1 MPFKALANGKFRSPS
16 GRVLTKAQV
25 RAYYAKKKKP
35 KQTPKA
41 NNRRRKPMG
50 TSGMGG

>member
-1 MPFKALANGKFRSPS
+1 MPFKKMANGKYRSPS
-16 GRVLTKAQV
+16 GRVMTAAQV

-50 TSGMGG
+50 KAGMGG